1 MRHGVSD
8 ESNLGTKAEFGFSDL
23 LQEKISILYS
33 LRVWLANAVEVIYCD
48 IFFHDRVII
57 D

>member
-33 LRVWLANAVEVIYCD
+33 LRVWLANAVEVIYICD
-48 IFFHDRVII
+48 IFFMIE
-57 D
+57 

>member
-23 LQEKISILYS
+23 LQEKI
-33 LRVWLANAVEVIYCD
+33 YCD
-48 IFFHDRVII
+48 
-57 D
+57 